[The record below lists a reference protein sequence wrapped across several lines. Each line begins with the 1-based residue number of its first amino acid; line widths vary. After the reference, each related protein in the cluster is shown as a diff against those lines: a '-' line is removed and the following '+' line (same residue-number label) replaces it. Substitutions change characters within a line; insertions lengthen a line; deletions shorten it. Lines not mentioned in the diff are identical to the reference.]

1 MIATEKGEG
10 HKMHC
15 IQCGTELP
23 DNARFCLKCGAQT
36 YDPEET
42 RVAKAQPKE
51 VFRTDKDGDVE
62 RVLFTARPTLLF
74 VKVGYAA
81 AALGA
86 VALVILLTLLG
97 SMFTL
102 FWIGLIGVPIGLA
115 LLLIP
120 AFYHIKRNMVRYTI
134 TDSKLEIDE
143 GFISRTT
150 RNVPLSKIQDV
161 TVSAGI
167 TQRLLGF
174 GNLVID
180 NASEDGGKITL
191 KNIDRPREKADILLN
206 ELRRL
211 GR

>member
-1 MIATEKGEG
+1 
-10 HKMHC
+10 MHC

-42 RVAKAQPKE
+42 RVAKLQQQKE
-51 VFRTDKDGDVE
+51 VFKKDKEGDIE

-74 VKVGYAA
+74 VKIGYIA

-86 VALVILLTLLG
+86 IALVILLTFLG
-97 SMFTL
+97 SWIL
-102 FWIGLIGVPIGLA
+102 QPWIGIVGVPLGLA
-115 LLLIP
+115 LFLIP

-143 GFISRTT
+143 GFISRST

-161 TVSAGI
+161 TVSSGI

-174 GNLVID
+174 GNLIID
-180 NASEDGGKITL
+180 NASEDGGKIIL
-191 KNIDRPREKADILLN
+191 KNIDRPREKADKLLN
-206 ELRRL
+206 ELRRF